1 MFTYL
6 ILFQFLFNFN
16 SFFSFLQ
23 WLFDNILG
31 DKLLSLSVI

>member
-6 ILFQFLFNFN
+6 ILFQFLFYFN
-16 SFFSFLQ
+16 SFLTFLQ
-23 WLFDNILG
+23 WLFDTILG